1 MKKTSSEI
9 TFPSPRFV
17 WCNGN
22 KEICWAKDREKNDT
36 KGKYKSMPVSDVVR
50 IVAGTDDG
58 IDASSNEGGESVS
71 KKKKHKKKRGSL
83 FAESLDSSQLVNM
96 MTIDAVF
103 TIVSNKG
110 DHHSL
115 TLYLDP
121 TASTSRVEGVVAK
134 RRNEWVEIFRTYVD
148 DANRSGP
155 AGDDGGGNGG
165 SVGESKAVVQ

>member
-9 TFPSPRFV
+9 KFRSPRFV

-96 MTIDAVF
+96 MTVDAVF

-115 TLYLDP
+115 TLVHVPAVLVLLLFLCF
-121 TASTSRVEGVVAK
+121 SVVNKPLPSPVLHQRFAA
-134 RRNEWVEIFRTYVD
+134 RRWHEIKLQQCCCVL
-148 DANRSGP
+148 
-155 AGDDGGGNGG
+155 
-165 SVGESKAVVQ
+165 